1 MIVKEPVHIDLNIL
15 PSVLQYPA
23 EKYTASVFLGGE
35 YLNNTYVSR
44 DSRDIL
50 PVGSTFIISKYIH
63 PFGISN
69 PNISVILESH
79 YLITPSD
86 F

>member
-1 MIVKEPVHIDLNIL
+1 MIVKEPAHIDLKIL
-15 PSVLQYPA
+15 SSVLQYP
-23 EKYTASVFLGGE
+23 EKYTPSVFLSGE

-50 PVGSTFIISKYIH
+50 PVGSTFIISKHIH

-69 PNISVILESH
+69 PNVSVILEFH
-79 YLITPSD
+79 
-86 F
+86 